1 MTEQVLFERKGTHVA
16 LVTINR
22 PAAMNALSADVR
34 AGLCAAFAEV
44 RDNSDIRVAVLTGAG
59 DRAFTAGLDLK
70 ELGQDTGNLGA
81 ANDRDA
87 ATNPVAAVAE
97 CGKPVI
103 GAINGVA
110 ITGGFELA
118 LACSFR
124 IGSPNARFADTHA
137 LVGIM
142 PGWGLSQRLQR
153 TIGVGRARE
162 MSFTGRLIDA
172 QTACAWGLINRIV
185 PGDAL
190 VDEALKLADDIAF
203 VDPAF
208 IRAYSDLIDDGG
220 DTHFSQGMAL
230 ENDRS
235 LAHNALVTAEAVEQ
249 RRLAVIERGR
259 RQM

>member
-1 MTEQVLFERKGTHVA
+1 MTERVLFERKGAHVA

-22 PAAMNALSADVR
+22 PLAMNALSADIR
-34 AGLCAAFAEV
+34 AGLCAAFAQV
-44 RDNSDIRVAVLTGAG
+44 RDDPSIRAAVLTGSG
-59 DRAFTAGLDLK
+59 TRAFTAGLDLK

-153 TIGVGRARE
+153 TIGLGRARE
-162 MSFTGRLIDA
+162 MSFTGRLVDA
-172 QTACAWGLINRIV
+172 ETACQWGLINRIV
-185 PGDAL
+185 PSDRL
-190 VDEALKLADDIAF
+190 VEEALKLADDIAF
-203 VDPAF
+203 VDPDF
-208 IRAYSDLIDDGG
+208 IRAYSDLIDDGADG
-220 DTHFSQGMAL
+220 SFSQGMAL
-230 ENDRS
+230 ENERS
-235 LAHNALVTAEAVEQ
+235 LAHNATVTAASVEE
-249 RRLAVIERGR
+249 RRLAVVERGR
-259 RQM
+259 KQM